1 MPMLASAEGDVSAAK
16 AALNARAIAGLE
28 ARAAG
33 VAPDEDSP
41 CTSPSFKHLKPVVS
55 PGVEFSARQISL
67 STRLFYKH
75 EGQHGGL

>member
-16 AALNARAIAGLE
+16 AALNARAMAGLA

-41 CTSPSFKHLKPVVS
+41 CATPLIRVRDLSPVLSLRFESESIPCVS
-55 PGVEFSARQISL
+55 L
-67 STRLFYKH
+67 H
-75 EGQHGGL
+75 NNHGG